1 MPALY
6 SDTLLDHFRHPR
18 NYGSLDAPDVSNEQ
32 FNPLCGDRIR
42 LELKLEKATVV
53 EVRFKGD
60 ACAICTAA
68 ASLLTELVLGQDT
81 EALAQISD
89 AQLISALE
97 SDIQPA
103 RLQCALLPLHALREG
118 LQNSAATRFSAN
130 PHIE

>member
-6 SDTLLDHFRHPR
+6 SNTLLDHFRRPR
-18 NYGSLDAPDVSNEQ
+18 NYGDLDAPDVSNEQ

-42 LELKLEKATVV
+42 LELKLQKTKVV

-68 ASLLTELVLGQDT
+68 ASLLTELVLGEDVEQ
-81 EALAQISD
+81 LIRISD

-103 RLQCALLPLHALREG
+103 RLQCVLLPLQALREG
-118 LQNSAATRFSAN
+118 LQSYK
-130 PHIE
+130 PQD